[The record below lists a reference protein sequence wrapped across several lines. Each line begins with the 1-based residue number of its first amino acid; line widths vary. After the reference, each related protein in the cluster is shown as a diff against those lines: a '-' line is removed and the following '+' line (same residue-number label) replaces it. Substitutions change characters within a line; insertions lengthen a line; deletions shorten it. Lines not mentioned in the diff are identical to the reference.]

1 MSGIL
6 GGYLDSDGNY
16 SIRDLE
22 VDKYIKLKNFKI
34 NLNKKAGK
42 QMEETI
48 KAVTGI
54 GVPDGDGGSLEREER
69 RDEIT
74 TEENE
79 ETTVE
84 VDEDEVDINPL
95 EDEGD
100 WAENPDENGL
110 TAARGNSLGN
120 DTDNRRDNESIEGAL
135 NNPGVI
141 ASGGGN
147 VSMLKY
153 FNIEFYESE
162 EGNRTIGCGASTE
175 DTYTL

>member
-1 MSGIL
+1 MSGIF

-16 SIRDLE
+16 SIRHLE

-42 QMEETI
+42 QMEETS

-69 RDEIT
+69 KDELT

-79 ETTVE
+79 DTAVETNE
-84 VDEDEVDINPL
+84 DDEDINPL

-110 TAARGNSLGN
+110 TTARGNSLGN
-120 DTDNRRDNESIEGAL
+120 DSDNRRDNESVEGAL

-162 EGNRTIGCGASTE
+162 ESNRTIGCGASTE

>member
-1 MSGIL
+1 
-6 GGYLDSDGNY
+6 
-16 SIRDLE
+16 
-22 VDKYIKLKNFKI
+22 
-34 NLNKKAGK
+34 
-42 QMEETI
+42 MEETI

-69 RDEIT
+69 KDELT
-74 TEENE
+74 TDENE
-79 ETTVE
+79 DAAVE
-84 VDEDEVDINPL
+84 VDEDEEDINPL

-100 WAENPDENGL
+100 WAENPDENDL
-110 TAARGNSLGN
+110 TTARGNSLGN

-135 NNPGVI
+135 NNPGVK

-162 EGNRTIGCGASTE
+162 EGNRTIGCGASTQ

>member
-69 RDEIT
+69 KDELT

-79 ETTVE
+79 DAAVE
-84 VDEDEVDINPL
+84 VDEDEEDINLL

>member
-1 MSGIL
+1 MSGIF

-16 SIRDLE
+16 SIRHLE
-22 VDKYIKLKNFKI
+22 VDKYIRLKNFKI

-42 QMEETI
+42 QMEETS
-48 KAVTGI
+48 KAVTSI
-54 GVPDGDGGSLEREER
+54 GVPNGDGGSLEREER
-69 RDEIT
+69 KDELT

-79 ETTVE
+79 DAAVE
-84 VDEDEVDINPL
+84 VDEDEEDINLL

>member
-1 MSGIL
+1 MSGIF

-16 SIRDLE
+16 SIRHLE
-22 VDKYIKLKNFKI
+22 VDKYIRLKNFKI

-42 QMEETI
+42 QMEETS
-48 KAVTGI
+48 KAVTSI
-54 GVPDGDGGSLEREER
+54 GVPNGDGGSLEREER
-69 RDEIT
+69 KDELT

-79 ETTVE
+79 DAAVE
-84 VDEDEVDINPL
+84 VDEDEEDINPL

>member
-69 RDEIT
+69 KDELT

-79 ETTVE
+79 DAAVE
-84 VDEDEVDINPL
+84 VDEDEEDINPL